1 MRLAHYARFANDF
14 SDIYADGDG
23 YISREEL
30 HAFTALCLDARLIRP
45 SLAKQLDWMRRK
57 YLEHFGIV
65 T

>member
-1 MRLAHYARFANDF
+1 MQSQVRLVFLLTDT
-14 SDIYADGDG
+14 DGDG